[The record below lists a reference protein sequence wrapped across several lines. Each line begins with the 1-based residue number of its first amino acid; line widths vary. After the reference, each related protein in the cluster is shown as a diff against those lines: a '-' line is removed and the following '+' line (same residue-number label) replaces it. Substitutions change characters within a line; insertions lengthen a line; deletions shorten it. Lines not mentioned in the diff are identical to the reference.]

1 MDIDSSTFKLI
12 FKEMSKYK
20 QESIDL
26 QNTLKQILE
35 KIKILKHTDNTNKD
49 NTNINE
55 LINIE
60 KLIINTLSKIK

>member
-26 QNTLKQILE
+26 QDTLKQILE
-35 KIKILKHTDNTNKD
+35 KIKILKHNTNTD
-49 NTNINE
+49 NINE

-60 KLIINTLSKIK
+60 KLIIKSLSKIN

>member
-26 QNTLKQILE
+26 QDTLKQILE
-35 KIKILKHTDNTNKD
+35 KIKILKHNTDNTNTD
-49 NTNINE
+49 NINE

-60 KLIINTLSKIK
+60 KLIIKSLSKIN